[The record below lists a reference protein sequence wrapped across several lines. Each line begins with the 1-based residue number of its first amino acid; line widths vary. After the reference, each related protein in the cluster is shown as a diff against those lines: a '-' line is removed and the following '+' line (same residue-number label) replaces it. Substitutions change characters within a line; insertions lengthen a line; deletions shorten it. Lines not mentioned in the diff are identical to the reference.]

1 MPPTPRLLH
10 LTRMDAVITSVQ
22 LNIRCP
28 LEARP
33 SPDPAFCL
41 WEMSVGRILQPR
53 IELPFL
59 LLGLKGV
66 GRRRDVVAAPFMQGS
81 LDQACRALGLNP
93 KP

>member
-1 MPPTPRLLH
+1 
-10 LTRMDAVITSVQ
+10 MDAVITGIQ
-22 LNIRCP
+22 LNIRCL
-28 LEARP
+28 LEASP

-53 IELPFL
+53 IELPFVL
-59 LLGLKGV
+59 PGLKGF
-66 GRRRDVVAAPFMQGS
+66 GRRRDVVAPFMQGS